1 MKIAFDRNLV
11 CRKIL
16 FSEISSDLLAFI
28 LKKSIKYKTMHVYRK
43 GVAQAGSPQD
53 HMATDSWEGNKGD
66 GEDLGGHQVHGQ
78 MWREHVAALH
88 AC

>member
-28 LKKSIKYKTMHVYRK
+28 LKKKDKIQNYACIPKRELAKKREDEKLSNPCSAYVRHTTRKMIKELELPLYQTH
-43 GVAQAGSPQD
+43 
-53 HMATDSWEGNKGD
+53 
-66 GEDLGGHQVHGQ
+66 
-78 MWREHVAALH
+78 
-88 AC
+88 